1 MEINIKPIKLTII
14 ITDRNRDKKV
24 IKALNSHG
32 YDYQFATTA
41 KGTAPSDVQA
51 YFGLNE
57 PEKSIIFC
65 PINEDHVQELMD
77 VLVKELHFNE
87 PNTGIAFTIPI
98 GSLSSINI
106 LKYLNHE
113 C

>member
-1 MEINIKPIKLTII
+1 MDTAIKPIKLTII
-14 ITDRNRDKKV
+14 ITDRSRSKKV
-24 IKALNSHG
+24 TKTLNAHG

-41 KGTAPSDVQA
+41 KGTAPSDIQA
-51 YFGLNE
+51 YFCLNE
-57 PEKSIIFC
+57 PEKCIVFC
-65 PINEDHVQELMD
+65 PIAEDRVQELLE
-77 VLVKELHFNE
+77 VIRNELHFDE
-87 PNTGIAFTIPI
+87 PNTGIAFTVPI

>member
-1 MEINIKPIKLTII
+1 MEITIKPIKLTII
-14 ITDRNRDKKV
+14 ITDRSRAKKV
-24 IKALNSHG
+24 TKVLNSHG

-41 KGTAPSDVQA
+41 KGTAPSDIQA

-57 PEKSIIFC
+57 PEKSIVFC
-65 PINEDHVQELMD
+65 PINEDRVEELLD
-77 VLVKELHFNE
+77 VLKKELHFDE